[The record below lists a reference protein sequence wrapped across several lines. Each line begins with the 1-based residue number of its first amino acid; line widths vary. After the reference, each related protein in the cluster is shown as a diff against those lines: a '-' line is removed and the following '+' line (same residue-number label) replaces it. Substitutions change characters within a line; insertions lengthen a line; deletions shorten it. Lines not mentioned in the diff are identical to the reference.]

1 MTNDELKDE
10 VKEIKQD
17 IKSILKLL
25 QDTLIKQV
33 NHEDRICNV
42 EEDIKTIKKEK
53 KEFRSKLIIPIAISL
68 ITSFL
73 VFFGSTIYNTFIQSN
88 NKQNTVQKP

>member
-25 QDTLIKQV
+25 QDTLLKQV
-33 NHEDRICNV
+33 NQEDRLCIA

-73 VFFGSTIYNTFIQSN
+73 VFFGSTIYNTFTQSN
-88 NKQNTVQKP
+88 SKQNTVQKP